1 MGDPDRNEP
10 SPLDRLGQRIAAARQ
25 QRAQRSHARSGPAST
40 SGLGFGLR
48 IATEMVAALAVGV
61 GMGLLLDHWLGTGP
75 WMLILFFVLGAA
87 AAFTNLIRLAKEA
100 EAARARETDTRD
112 SDPR

>member
-10 SPLDRLGQRIAAARQ
+10 SPLDRLGKRIATARQ
-25 QRAQRSHARSGPAST
+25 NRAQRDRARSGPAST

-48 IATEMVAALAVGV
+48 IATEMVSALAVGV
-61 GMGLLLDHWLGTGP
+61 GMGLLLDHWLDTGP
-75 WMLILFFVLGAA
+75 WMLILFFILGAA

-100 EAARARETDTRD
+100 EAARARETKTRD